1 MGCNNSKPKP
11 VQKQPELKIREEKK
25 FDQEEKVYE
34 IKICLLGDVYVG
46 KTSIAS
52 RFCKNSFSDTYRNTI
67 GGAYQTQTIK
77 LDNNVKIK
85 LHVWDTTGD
94 EKFKSVTNLYYRDAQ
109 VAILTYD
116 VTKQETFDNLQYWI
130 NVLSEKVDRENML
143 LILAG
148 NKCDIDK
155 KEVTTS
161 KAKEFAAQHNME
173 FFETSAKSGVGIKE
187 LFRTIANK
195 EYELLT
201 KN

>member
-1 MGCNNSKPKP
+1 
-11 VQKQPELKIREEKK
+11 
-25 FDQEEKVYE
+25 
-34 IKICLLGDVYVG
+34 
-46 KTSIAS
+46 
-52 RFCKNSFSDTYRNTI
+52 
-67 GGAYQTQTIK
+67 
-77 LDNNVKIK
+77 
-85 LHVWDTTGD
+85 
-94 EKFKSVTNLYYRDAQ
+94 
-109 VAILTYD
+109 
-116 VTKQETFDNLQYWI
+116 
-130 NVLSEKVDRENML
+130 ML